1 MTAAASQQLAA
12 PGSQQPS
19 SLALAVVDQP
29 ANADLYN
36 LSDYDSSDSEG
47 QDDFLPPG
55 PLEAEKCTLSG
66 PGFTGGSA
74 GSPVS
79 FVITAK
85 DGRSKRI
92 RDGGAYV
99 TVQVRPMRGVEADPV
114 SPNIKDHADG
124 SYTVTYSVSTRG
136 NYEVN
141 LLASGGYC
149 AAYCFVTPAFL
160 LNPSAKT
167 FIC

>member
-1 MTAAASQQLAA
+1 MTAAGAQQTSTA
-12 PGSQQPS
+12 PGSQQPG
-19 SLALAVVDQP
+19 SLALAVIDQP
-29 ANADLYN
+29 ANQDLYD
-36 LSDYDSSDSEG
+36 LSDYDSSDSEN

-66 PGFTGGSA
+66 PGFTGGAA

-99 TVQVRPMRGVEADPV
+99 TVQVKPMRGVNADPV
-114 SPNIKDHADG
+114 DPSIKDHGDG
-124 SYTVTYSVSTRG
+124 SYTITYRVSTRG
-136 NYEVN
+136 NYEVF
-141 LLASGGYC
+141 S
-149 AAYCFVTPAFL
+149 T
-160 LNPSAKT
+160 
-167 FIC
+167 